1 MPTEAEW
8 ERAAA
13 YPPSYVD
20 NNTRA
25 RRREYPWGNNAV
37 TTIRGRIPASIKA
50 NIREQIPTSIPANIR
65 ESNIG
70 GTSVVGIFPHGAG
83 MCGAEDLVGN
93 AWEWC
98 STPHIDYPFE
108 NEVRAEN
115 LFVGSTNAIIP
126 FVLRGGSWGYDYIC
140 CTYRA
145 TRRPGADIGHD
156 ICGLRLAR
164 LFL

>member
-70 GTSVVGIFPHGAG
+70 GTSVVGIFPHGAAA
-83 MCGAEDLVGN
+83 CGAEELAGN
-93 AWEWC
+93 VWEWC
-98 STPHIDYPFE
+98 STPKVSYPFTD
-108 NEVRAEN
+108 EVNAES
-115 LFVGSTNAIIP
+115 LDTTNVSETYI
-126 FVLRGGSWGYDYIC
+126 LRGGSWASNRDPARCSHRSGINP
-140 CTYRA
+140 TISIVRN
-145 TRRPGADIGHD
+145 GF
-156 ICGLRLAR
+156 RLVR
-164 LFL
+164 LFS